1 MCLISRTGKVETA
14 KKDIKVFKMLQK
26 SFGKFMSPYQYQPYK
41 TGQTKTVKHFSDYL
55 DLPLLKNV
63 PIGTEIFQG
72 LHSFTTKLRA
82 QRELQANEFWAPSFI
97 VEATIPKGTKYIM
110 GDDGDIVSLKL
121 TIGKSVAGN
130 DSARKLFDGE

>member
-1 MCLISRTGKVETA
+1 MCLISRTGKIETA

-26 SFGKFMSPYQYQPYK
+26 SFGKLVSPYQYQPYK
-41 TGQTKTVKHFSDYL
+41 TGQTQTVRHFSDGS
-55 DLPLLKNV
+55 DLKILNNH
-63 PIGTEIFQG
+63 PIGKSVYAG

-82 QRELQANEFWAPSFI
+82 QRELSANEFWAPSFI

-110 GDDGDIVSLKL
+110 GNDGDIVSLKL
-121 TIGKSVAGN
+121 IIGKSVAGN